1 MDVEVV
7 ICSASGK
14 PIFCYERRCG
24 RSTDA
29 TITSNSSSS
38 VSTEKSSFVSSLQG
52 LLSFVSCMQHEQL
65 QQVQTDGC
73 RCFFQTRENL
83 TFAIVLRAS
92 TLSLPAVAAHGSEY
106 VDEEEDVDTVPDV
119 PLECLQRL
127 IQLLHSQILFVLTE
141 RGLDVLRRQPGYDLR
156 DLLNGTERV
165 MTALCDRWASDPT
178 LRFHDLGVSFVR
190 LAPDQRFAITRTL
203 EFESSLSSSSASS
216 SATSSSSAAVA
227 SGGASAIT
235 ASAMICGILLT
246 RKKIVAVSQPN
257 PKQFSILIDGACTM
271 SLDMLLL
278 LSCSNCMVLISMCCL
293 NAYRPA
299 AADQLCVPHAVAG
312 EIRDLDANLPPKL

>member
-14 PIFCYERRCG
+14 PIFCYERRC
-24 RSTDA
+24 RRPSDA
-29 TITSNSSSS
+29 AVNTATTTASSSTS
-38 VSTEKSSFVSSLQG
+38 GVSTEKSSFVSSLQG
-52 LLSFVSCMQHEQL
+52 LLSFIACMQHEEL
-65 QQVQTDGC
+65 QQVQTNGC

-92 TLSLPAVAAHGSEY
+92 AVPQAPARSGDGHDHG
-106 VDEEEDVDTVPDV
+106 EDDADTVPDV

-165 MTALCDRWASDPT
+165 MTALCDRWASDPA
-178 LRFHDLGVSFVR
+178 LRFRDLGVSFVR
-190 LAPDQRFAITRTL
+190 LAPDQRLAITRTL
-203 EFESSLSSSSASS
+203 EFDPSLSSLHMSS

-227 SGGASAIT
+227 SGGASEIT
-235 ASAMICGILLT
+235 ASAMICGVLLA

-257 PKQFSILIDGACTM
+257 PKQFGVLIDGACIV
-271 SLDMLLL
+271 S
-278 LSCSNCMVLISMCCL
+278 
-293 NAYRPA
+293 
-299 AADQLCVPHAVAG
+299 ADTFSFF
-312 EIRDLDANLPPKL
+312 